1 MQRGHCGRGSILQL
15 NKTRIVFTNCA
26 PPPPAPVQPVPVAVV
41 TTHFSPPP
49 PPRRHGVVGIKNLQ
63 LIFDSG
69 IIKLQEGVTV
79 AISAAGPGA
88 EAADWSEAA
97 VVPMNVRW

>member
-1 MQRGHCGRGSILQL
+1 M
-15 NKTRIVFTNCA
+15 
-26 PPPPAPVQPVPVAVV
+26 
-41 TTHFSPPP
+41 
-49 PPRRHGVVGIKNLQ
+49 GIKILL

-79 AISAAGPGA
+79 AIWAAGPGA

-97 VVPMNVRW
+97 VVPMNVEMVAASLGRAGTRQPPTHCS

>member
-1 MQRGHCGRGSILQL
+1 M
-15 NKTRIVFTNCA
+15 
-26 PPPPAPVQPVPVAVV
+26 
-41 TTHFSPPP
+41 
-49 PPRRHGVVGIKNLQ
+49 GIKNLQ

>member
-1 MQRGHCGRGSILQL
+1 M
-15 NKTRIVFTNCA
+15 
-26 PPPPAPVQPVPVAVV
+26 
-41 TTHFSPPP
+41 
-49 PPRRHGVVGIKNLQ
+49 GIKILL

-79 AISAAGPGA
+79 AIWAAGPGA